1 MFPML
6 LCSVATGL
14 FKVNIT
20 RTLRL
25 NLVSTNMDK
34 SHKIQL
40 VTTIFPRERSL
51 STKES
56 RFTYPGAEISVSESY
71 SHLCIYP

>member
-1 MFPML
+1 ML
-6 LCSVATGL
+6 LCTVAIEL

-40 VTTIFPRERSL
+40 VTTIFPKEPKERSL

-56 RFTYPGAEISVSESY
+56 RFTYQCVS
-71 SHLCIYP
+71 C